1 MIDVIKWVAS
11 IVIII
16 AVTLRASG
24 EEYHV
29 YDLIFSFTG
38 TSLWLIVSFAW
49 RDKALILLNSVMA
62 FTLLS
67 GLVKDYVL

>member
-1 MIDVIKWVAS
+1 MIVVIKWVAS

-24 EEYHV
+24 DEYHV

-49 RDKALILLNSVMA
+49 KDKALILLNSVMA

>member
-1 MIDVIKWVAS
+1 MIDTVKWVAS

-16 AVTLRASG
+16 AVVLRASG
-24 EEYHV
+24 DEYHM

-38 TSLWLIVSFAW
+38 TSLWLVVSFAW
-49 RDKALILLNSVMA
+49 KDKALILLNAVMA

-67 GLVKDYVL
+67 GLVKDYIV

>member
-1 MIDVIKWVAS
+1 MIDVVKWVAS

-24 EEYHV
+24 DEYHA
-29 YDLIFSFTG
+29 YDLVFSFTG

-49 RDKALILLNSVMA
+49 KDKALILLNSVMA

>member
-1 MIDVIKWVAS
+1 MIDTIKWTAC
-11 IVIII
+11 IVMIG
-16 AVTLRASG
+16 AVILRASG
-24 EEYHV
+24 DEYHM

-49 RDKALILLNSVMA
+49 KDKALILLNAVMS

-67 GLVKDYVL
+67 GLVKDYIL

>member
-49 RDKALILLNSVMA
+49 KDKALILLNSVMA